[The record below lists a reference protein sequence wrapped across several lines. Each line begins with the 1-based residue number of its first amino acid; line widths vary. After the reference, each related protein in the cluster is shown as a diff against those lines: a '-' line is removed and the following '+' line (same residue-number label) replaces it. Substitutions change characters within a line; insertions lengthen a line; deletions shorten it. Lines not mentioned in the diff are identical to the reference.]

1 MILFITRKHPPSV
14 GGMQKLSQSLT
25 KEVGRLTPTSTIY
38 WGGSTLF
45 LPFFIVYAFLR
56 AVLTVSRSDHVKL
69 IHLSDALLTPL
80 GVVLKALLRVP
91 VVVTVHGLDV
101 TYSNRFYQWLVPR
114 CLRRM
119 DRIICVS
126 SYTRQQCIRRGV
138 PPSLCVVVPNGV
150 NVAEFDGRYTAQG
163 MRNLQMAAGDCLRG
177 RRVLLTVGRLI
188 ERKGVVHFLTEVMPR
203 ILARRQDICYLIVGE
218 GPQRDLIETRIASL
232 HLEDH
237 VVLLGQVD
245 DDTLRAAYHL
255 ADLFIMP
262 NIPVQ
267 NDIEGF
273 GLVAL
278 EAAAAGRY
286 VVASRL
292 DGIPEAIKPGQNGIL
307 LDPLD
312 SEAFATTILDL
323 LADDARREAL
333 GRQAREFVRGRY
345 SWDIIARRYL
355 EVFTALIQP
364 RQERQERHVVLHPH
378 PHTTAPVGPGSKIH
392 GNPAGA
398 GAGPHSLSMHNP
410 DPEPNPNSHD
420 PEPAPAPGK
429 QAHETGG
436 LSALHDRTD

>member
-25 KEVGRLTPTSTIY
+25 KEVGRLTPTRTIY
-38 WGGSTLF
+38 WGGSTL
-45 LPFFIVYAFLR
+45 LVPFFIIYAFLR
-56 AVLTVSRSDHVKL
+56 SVLFVSRSNQVRL

-80 GVVLKALLRVP
+80 GLALRTLLRVP

-101 TYSNRFYQWLVPR
+101 TYSNRLYQWIIPK

-119 DRIICVS
+119 DKVICVS

-138 PPSLCVVVPNGV
+138 PSALCVVIPNGV
-150 NVAEFDGRYTAQG
+150 NLVEFADQYTSQG
-163 MRNLQMAAGDCLRG
+163 MRNLQTSAGRVLRD
-177 RRVLLTVGRLI
+177 RKVLLTVGRLI
-188 ERKGVVHFLTEVMPR
+188 ERKGVVYFLTEVMPR
-203 ILARRQDICYLIVGE
+203 ILAHRQDICYLIVGE

-237 VVLLGQVD
+237 VGLLGRVD
-245 DDTLRAAYHL
+245 DDTLRAAYHVT
-255 ADLFIMP
+255 DLFVMP

-292 DGIPEAIKPGQNGIL
+292 DGIPEAIVPGENGML

-312 SEAFATTILDL
+312 SEAFASTILEL
-323 LADDARREAL
+323 LDDDEERKRL
-333 GRQAREFVRGRY
+333 GNNAREFVRNHY
-345 SWDIIARRYL
+345 SWDIIARRYQQIFFR
-355 EVFTALIQP
+355 VI
-364 RQERQERHVVLHPH
+364 
-378 PHTTAPVGPGSKIH
+378 
-392 GNPAGA
+392 
-398 GAGPHSLSMHNP
+398 
-410 DPEPNPNSHD
+410 
-420 PEPAPAPGK
+420 
-429 QAHETGG
+429 QAHDQGKPATSVQGSPQSDPPAEGRDASSG
-436 LSALHDRTD
+436 QE

>member
-25 KEVGRLTPTSTIY
+25 KEVGKLTPTSTIY

-45 LPFFIVYAFLR
+45 VPFFVVYAFLK
-56 AVLTVSRSDHVKL
+56 AVFTIPRSNHVKL
-69 IHLSDALLTPL
+69 IHLSDALLAPL
-80 GVVLKALLRVP
+80 GLALRTLLRVP

-101 TYSNRFYQWLVPR
+101 TYQNRLYQWLVPA

-119 DRIICVS
+119 DRIVCVS

-138 PPSLCVVVPNGV
+138 PAALCEVIPNGV
-150 NVAEFDGRYTAQG
+150 NMREFADQYTAQA
-163 MRNLQMAAGDCLRG
+163 MRNLQMAAGEMLRG
-177 RRVLLTVGRLI
+177 RKVLLTVGRLI

-203 ILARRQDICYLIVGE
+203 ILAQRQDICYLIAGE

-232 HLEDH
+232 HLEKH
-237 VVLLGQVD
+237 VALLGRID

-292 DGIPEAIKPGQNGIL
+292 DGIPEAIVPGENGTL

-312 SEAFATTILDL
+312 SEGFADAILAL
-323 LADDARREAL
+323 LADDPRRDTL
-333 GRQAREFVRGRY
+333 SRQAREFVRGRY
-345 SWDIIARRYL
+345 SWDIIARRYQQ
-355 EVFTALIQP
+355 VFIRVIQSQREQYKP
-364 RQERQERHVVLHPH
+364 GTGTELATQDGHDVPPASQE
-378 PHTTAPVGPGSKIH
+378 
-392 GNPAGA
+392 
-398 GAGPHSLSMHNP
+398 
-410 DPEPNPNSHD
+410 
-420 PEPAPAPGK
+420 
-429 QAHETGG
+429 
-436 LSALHDRTD
+436 

>member
-45 LPFFIVYAFLR
+45 VPFFVVYAFLR
-56 AVLTVSRSDHVKL
+56 AVITVPRSNHVKL

-80 GVVLKALLRVP
+80 GLALRTLLRVP
-91 VVVTVHGLDV
+91 VIVTVHGLDV
-101 TYSNRFYQWLVPR
+101 TYSNRLYQWIIPR

-119 DRIICVS
+119 DKVICVS
-126 SYTRQQCIRRGV
+126 SYTRKQCIRRGV
-138 PPSLCVVVPNGV
+138 PSSLCEVIPNGV
-150 NVAEFDGRYTAQG
+150 NMVEFADQFTAQG
-163 MRNLQMAAGDCLRG
+163 MRNLQSAAGQVIRG
-177 RRVLLTVGRLI
+177 RKVLLTVGRLI
-188 ERKGVVHFLTEVMPR
+188 ERKGVVHFLTEIMPR
-203 ILARRQDICYLIVGE
+203 LLAQRDDICYLIVGE

-232 HLEDH
+232 HLGDH
-237 VVLLGQVD
+237 VALLGRVD
-245 DDTLRAAYHL
+245 DDTLRASYSI
-255 ADLFIMP
+255 ADLFVMP

-292 DGIPEAIKPGQNGIL
+292 DGIPEAIVPGQNGTL

-312 SEAFATTILDL
+312 SDAFVTTILDL
-323 LADDARREAL
+323 LEDDKRREEL
-333 GRQAREFVRGRY
+333 GRKAREFVRSRY

-355 EVFTALIQP
+355 QVFLKVIQARYP
-364 RQERQERHVVLHPH
+364 
-378 PHTTAPVGPGSKIH
+378 SKATEIYQREDDLV
-392 GNPAGA
+392 AGA
-398 GAGPHSLSMHNP
+398 I
-410 DPEPNPNSHD
+410 DRVD
-420 PEPAPAPGK
+420 
-429 QAHETGG
+429 GG
-436 LSALHDRTD
+436 QD

>member
-25 KEVGRLTPTSTIY
+25 KEVGKLTPTSTIY

-45 LPFFIVYAFLR
+45 VPFFIVYAFLR
-56 AVLTVSRSDHVKL
+56 AVFTVPRSNHVKL

-80 GVVLKALLRVP
+80 GLALRTLLRVP

-101 TYSNRFYQWLVPR
+101 TYSNRLYQWLIPR

-119 DRIICVS
+119 DKIICVS
-126 SYTRQQCIRRGV
+126 SNTRHQCIKRGV
-138 PPSLCVVVPNGV
+138 PASLCVVIPNGV
-150 NVAEFDGRYTAQG
+150 NMLEFGDEYTQQG
-163 MRNLQMAAGDCLRG
+163 MRNIQQAAGRILRG
-177 RRVLLTVGRLI
+177 RKALLTVGRLV

-203 ILARRQDICYLIVGE
+203 ILAQRQDFCYLIVGE
-218 GPQRDLIETRIASL
+218 GPQHELIETRITSM

-237 VVLLGQVD
+237 VALLGRVD
-245 DDTLRAAYHL
+245 DDTLRAAYYL

-292 DGIPEAIKPGQNGIL
+292 DGIPEAIVPGQNGVL

-312 SEAFATTILDL
+312 SEAFASTILDL
-323 LADDARREAL
+323 LEDDEKRKAL
-333 GRQAREFVRGRY
+333 GRQAREFVRSRY
-345 SWDIIARRYL
+345 SWDIVAQRYKQ
-355 EVFTALIQP
+355 VFMQCVKRDA
-364 RQERQERHVVLHPH
+364 
-378 PHTTAPVGPGSKIH
+378 
-392 GNPAGA
+392 
-398 GAGPHSLSMHNP
+398 
-410 DPEPNPNSHD
+410 
-420 PEPAPAPGK
+420 
-429 QAHETGG
+429 
-436 LSALHDRTD
+436 

>member
-25 KEVGRLTPTSTIY
+25 KEVGKLTPTSTIY

-45 LPFFIVYAFLR
+45 VPFFVVYAFLR
-56 AVLTVSRSDHVKL
+56 AVFTVPRSNHVKL

-80 GVVLKALLRVP
+80 GLALRTLLRVP

-101 TYSNRFYQWLVPR
+101 TYQNPLYQWLIPR

-119 DRIICVS
+119 DKIICVS

-138 PPSLCVVVPNGV
+138 PATLCEVVPNGV
-150 NVAEFDGRYTAQG
+150 NMFEFDDQYTSQG
-163 MRNLQMAAGDCLRG
+163 MRNLQTAANGRLRG
-177 RRVLLTVGRLI
+177 RKVLLTVGRLI

-203 ILARRQDICYLIVGE
+203 IMAQRRDICYLIVGE

-237 VVLLGQVD
+237 VVLLGRVD
-245 DDTLRAAYHL
+245 DDTLRAAYHV

-292 DGIPEAIKPGQNGIL
+292 DGIPEAIIPGENGTL

-312 SEAFATTILDL
+312 SEAFASTILDL
-323 LADDARREAL
+323 LGDDEKRTAL
-333 GRQAREFVRGRY
+333 GQKAREFVRSRY
-345 SWDIIARRYL
+345 SWDIIARTY
-355 EVFTALIQP
+355 EQVFMRVIQAQREP
-364 RQERQERHVVLHPH
+364 HKSVLPPGPAAELSPSPSDGHDGSSPGQE
-378 PHTTAPVGPGSKIH
+378 
-392 GNPAGA
+392 
-398 GAGPHSLSMHNP
+398 
-410 DPEPNPNSHD
+410 
-420 PEPAPAPGK
+420 
-429 QAHETGG
+429 
-436 LSALHDRTD
+436 